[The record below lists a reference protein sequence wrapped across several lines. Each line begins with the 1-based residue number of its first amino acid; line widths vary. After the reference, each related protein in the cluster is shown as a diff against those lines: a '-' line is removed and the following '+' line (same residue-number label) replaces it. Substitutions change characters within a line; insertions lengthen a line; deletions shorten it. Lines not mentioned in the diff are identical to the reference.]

1 VSEFQGSKVTIIFK
15 LSTCLECSRDL
26 SQSWINLSLDI
37 FPKINILQDLFAKEQ
52 NEDQ

>member
-1 VSEFQGSKVTIIFK
+1 MHGQPNLK
-15 LSTCLECSRDL
+15 
-26 SQSWINLSLDI
+26 LSLDI